1 MIKILATALKS
12 PQVLFPLVLFAFGG
26 LIISSAWNLYG
37 QQAQRQ
43 LPNAEVQPKKNGGPT
58 VQEIR
63 SEITQSSSRE
73 DENLEIIAEKN
84 LFTSDRKAWQE
95 PKKEDSEQDGD
106 QKGNDSKKQADQR
119 SRQIPKSKIRL
130 YGTTMTGSN
139 NMALIYME
147 PFESK
152 RKYYTAHEG
161 DVLRD
166 EGDRGEWL
174 YFKVLSVD
182 AESVTLEDPEGE
194 SFQVGLFDH
203 QRERKKNASRDTSGI
218 HIAVGGEEE
227 GQKAAGSQADG
238 EEEKEKTAPDD
249 QSGQGSEE
257 TGSASDQDDQESEET
272 GSASDQDDQESEDAE
287 DTPSGEE
294 SPEGSEGKKGPESL
308 VDALKK
314 LRSQGED
321 SDQRNEDQEERERQV
336 EEGNKRKIETPF
348 GTIYR
353 PAE

>member
-12 PQVLFPLVLFAFGG
+12 PQVLLPLVLFVIGG

-37 QQAQRQ
+37 QQAQRKP
-43 LPNAEVQPKKNGGPT
+43 PNAEVQPKTNGGPT
-58 VQEIR
+58 AQEIR
-63 SEITQSSSRE
+63 SKITQSSSQE
-73 DENLEIIAEKN
+73 DENLEIISEKN
-84 LFTSDRKAWQE
+84 LFTSDRQAWQA
-95 PKKEDSEQDGD
+95 PKKEDSGQDGD
-106 QKGNDSKKQADQR
+106 QEKNDSKKQADQR

-203 QRERKKNASRDTSGI
+203 QREQKKTSSRDTSGI

-227 GQKAAGSQADG
+227 GQKAAGSQAGG
-238 EEEKEKTAPDD
+238 EEEKEKTAPDE
-249 QSGQGSEE
+249 QS
-257 TGSASDQDDQESEET
+257 DQESEET
-272 GSASDQDDQESEDAE
+272 GSASDQDNQESEDAE

-294 SPEGSEGKKGPESL
+294 SPEGSEEEKGPESL

-314 LRSQGED
+314 LGNQREGG
-321 SDQRNEDQEERERQV
+321 DQRNEDQEERERQV
-336 EEGNKRKIETPF
+336 EEGNMRKIETPF